1 MHPSYEEKMTFI
13 TKDANFCCR
22 VMSFDLKNTGAT
34 YQRLMQRVFKHQ
46 IRQNIEVYVDDI
58 VVKSQSIARHV
69 TGLEEVFGE
78 LRKYDMRR
86 NPEKCTFGVG

>member
-1 MHPSYEEKMTFI
+1 
-13 TKDANFCCR
+13 
-22 VMSFDLKNTGAT
+22 
-34 YQRLMQRVFKHQ
+34 MQRVFKHQ

-86 NPEKCTFGVG
+86 NPEKCTFGVGWGKFLSFMITHQRIEANPNKCTFILEMHIPTNVQEV